1 MRHLSL
7 DDGNL
12 VFVTFVRDAR
22 NLSQE
27 GIAKM
32 SLGERARLRI
42 GGEDAFGEKEFRYD
56 ESVEAERK
64 GYHTFVSPF
73 LSSMLHLYL
82 HFVSGKRNTHAYTHT
97 HTRTETHPLACAYTC
112 VCLTQRCEWSACSC
126 RECRSHLRRG
136 TRTDLACGRIA
147 SQDV

>member
-82 HFVSGKRNTHAYTHT
+82 HFVSGKRNTHTHT
-97 HTRTETHPLACAYTC
+97 HTHTLAQRLTLSRVRIRVC
-112 VCLTQRCEWSACSC
+112 V
-126 RECRSHLRRG
+126 
-136 TRTDLACGRIA
+136 
-147 SQDV
+147 